1 MKQKVN
7 KNIVIYTAIGSV
19 CFIAAVL
26 LTIILGAGIFHQS
39 LSLPEEL
46 SDSVD
51 IEERCPNPPDG
62 PFVFWDYRVRTE
74 SLVQIQYTCVE
85 GFFFDENEVTVS
97 TCLQDGR
104 WSSIFA
110 PECIPDCGLPPA
122 IPNTKKISESTVRT
136 KNGSSIITAASYD
149 CENAILVSRVNYKED
164 INIKCL
170 LNNQWE
176 EPQFRCVGS
185 SCPQP
190 PQRDHVSWFYVNI
203 KSDDITIDITTSNKI
218 RYKCD
223 KGYHFSVNESIV
235 SECFNGNWDIN
246 VAPLCLPDCGSVP
259 DIPNASTQG
268 RIERNPVK
276 DREPVATAAFY
287 SCEKETIYIGPTT
300 TGDNRLKCLDDTN
313 WEEPNFSCVK
323 ECPNPVFLSEV
334 VSITVLSKVK
344 DDNLYS
350 GAKILYAYRQG
361 KETKLSDTNDLVT
374 CLDSGLWDKTFV
386 YKSTDLVHDEVV
398 GGECGMLTKKRTV
411 DDDKAYLVLDKDITA
426 SSWRFSDSEGYKD
439 SFKPSNARLFSIEGE
454 GSWTAADNDNEK
466 TLEVDFRQPF
476 TLTGVVTQG
485 SAGGSKWPKYV
496 TSFQILYRP
505 EGSSK
510 FDFVSDEGEPVLF
523 SGNFD
528 GDTPVVN
535 EFPETIRAQ
544 VIKIKV
550 ITWQDLPSLRV
561 DFLTC

>member
-110 PECIPDCGLPPA
+110 PKCIPDCGLPPA

-149 CENAILVSRVNYKED
+149 CENAILVSRVKYNED

-176 EPQFRCVGS
+176 EPQFRCVDS

-287 SCEKETIYIGPTT
+287 SCEKEAIFIGPTT
-300 TGDNRLKCLDDTN
+300 TGDVRLKCLDDTN
-313 WEEPNFSCVK
+313 WEEPDFSCVR
-323 ECPNPVFLSEV
+323 ECPNPVRLSEV
-334 VSITVLSKVK
+334 VGITFLSRVK
-344 DDNLYS
+344 DDKLYS
-350 GAKILYAYRQG
+350 GVKILYAYLTTT
-361 KETKLSDTNDLVT
+361 KTKLTTDGVT

-386 YKSTDLVHDEVV
+386 YQSAESVQKRVSNPEN
-398 GGECGMLTKKRTV
+398 CGVLNKKRGV
-411 DDDKAYLVLDKDITA
+411 DNDKAYLVLDGDITA
-426 SSWRFSDSEGYKD
+426 SSWRLSDSEAHKD
-439 SFKPSNARLFSIEGE
+439 SFKPSNVRLFSNEGE
-454 GSWTAADNDNEK
+454 GSWTAADSDNEK
-466 TLEVDFRQPF
+466 TLEVDLR
-476 TLTGVVTQG
+476 TDNLLVGVVTQG
-485 SAGGSKWPKYV
+485 SATGSKWPKYV

-510 FDFVSDEGEPVLF
+510 FDFVSDEDKPILF

-535 EFPETIRAQ
+535 RFPDVIVAQ